1 MYVSYI
7 ERNMIRELI
16 GCLCLSGLLLV
27 SSCQQSKKS
36 ASTLISPSIYK
47 AWDARYHYDS
57 LNRKMIP
64 KYENYQVGLAWGR
77 DEQGRMNYA
86 QYYDGQGK
94 PIEDLLVI
102 HKNKLDQQRGERW
115 DELNRAR
122 VKNLTERLLNI
133 QEATDE
139 KEEQQEPVEDDGMDF
154 LPTPFI
160 PAGIDME
167 VEGDNVG
174 EPSPFS
180 PIPGEPVMD
189 DGTEPSPFLP
199 LTP

>member
-1 MYVSYI
+1 
-7 ERNMIRELI
+7 MIRELI
-16 GCLCLSGLLLV
+16 CCLYLSGLLLV
-27 SSCQQSKKS
+27 SSCKQSKNS
-36 ASTLISPSIYK
+36 AAKLHSPSIYK

-64 KYENYQVGLAWGR
+64 KYENYQVGRAWGR

-102 HKNKLDQQRGERW
+102 HKNKLDQERGQRW

-122 VKNLTERLLNI
+122 IKELNERLLNL
-133 QEATDE
+133 QDASDD
-139 KEEQQEPVEDDGMDF
+139 KEEQQDPVEDDGMNF

-167 VEGDNVG
+167 DEGDSAG

-180 PIPGEPVMD
+180 PISDAPAME
-189 DGTEPSPFLP
+189 DGAEPSPFLP

>member
-1 MYVSYI
+1 MI
-7 ERNMIRELI
+7 MIRELI
-16 GCLCLSGLLLV
+16 CCLCLSGLLLV
-27 SSCQQSKKS
+27 SSCKQSKNS
-36 ASTLISPSIYK
+36 AAKLSSPSIYK

-102 HKNKLDQQRGERW
+102 HKNKLDQERGQRW

-122 VKNLTERLLNI
+122 IKELNERLLNL
-133 QEATDE
+133 QDASDD
-139 KEEQQEPVEDDGMDF
+139 KEEQQDPVEDDGMDF

-160 PAGIDME
+160 PAGINME
-167 VEGDNVG
+167 VEGDSAG

-180 PIPGEPVMD
+180 PISDAPAME
-189 DGTEPSPFLP
+189 DGAEPSPFLP

>member
-1 MYVSYI
+1 MT
-7 ERNMIRELI
+7 RELI
-16 GCLCLSGLLLV
+16 CCLCLSGLLLV
-27 SSCQQSKKS
+27 SSCKQSKNS
-36 ASTLISPSIYK
+36 APKLTSPSIYK

-64 KYENYQVGLAWGR
+64 KYENYQVGRAWGR

-86 QYYDGQGK
+86 QYYDGQGN

-102 HKNKLDQQRGERW
+102 HKNKLDQERGQRW

-122 VKNLTERLLNI
+122 IKELNERLLNL
-133 QEATDE
+133 QDASDD
-139 KEEQQEPVEDDGMDF
+139 KEEQQDPVEEDGMDF

-167 VEGDNVG
+167 VEGDSAG

-180 PIPGEPVMD
+180 PIPDAPAMEEGA
-189 DGTEPSPFLP
+189 EPSPFLP